1 MSRKLSLILFI
12 TALISTG
19 LVILTGINNAKW
31 DKSASYG
38 QYYFDGLKSD
48 LNNVAL
54 IRLSQSG
61 ESFEIERENDSWM
74 LVNKDSYP
82 ADINKVNANLLSCL
96 LYTSPSPRD
105 S

>member
-12 TALISTG
+12 TALISAG
-19 LVILTGINNAKW
+19 LVILTGINNARW

-61 ESFEIERENDSWM
+61 ESFEIEREGRKVTAIKFKSTPRQ
-74 LVNKDSYP
+74 KRISAIP
-82 ADINKVNANLLSCL
+82 AELENRVTHRLKQL
-96 LYTSPSPRD
+96 
-105 S
+105 